1 MIRPSRGDTDPG
13 SLSPDPADSAD
24 VSDVVPAFCPPRRVR
39 DDLSL
44 LRAGMF
50 GPHAMPR
57 PIALPDELRHNAIA
71 QGRLVLT
78 DPEGVH
84 LVELTAVKPV
94 GAQEVTGEMTWLGIP
109 SSRPFASWHL
119 EAPIDLTAR
128 NVVVVTAPVD
138 LVAAPPGA
146 YLLVVA
152 ATSVEGRIE
161 GNDLVRLALQT
172 ARTHHADVAV
182 VPVDLSDQGRC
193 RELADTLGL
202 DATARR
208 ALVPPGRTSTG
219 RGSGLVV
226 FLSGLSGSGKST
238 LSRAAAHRLI
248 ERGERVTLLDGD
260 LVRRHLS
267 AGLGFSPADRDAN
280 IRRIGWVAAELAFA
294 GGLAICAAIAPSQ
307 VVRAQVAQ
315 RVLDRGGQFL
325 LVHVATP
332 LNECERRDRKGLYAA
347 ARRGELVDFT
357 GVSAPYDIPHEPDL
371 RIDTT
376 GRSVGECVNELLSLI
391 ESRRRDQQV
400 GGVRSAVPGHH

>member
-1 MIRPSRGDTDPG
+1 M
-13 SLSPDPADSAD
+13 
-24 VSDVVPAFCPPRRVR
+24 PAFCPPQRVL

-44 LRAGMF
+44 LRAGLF
-50 GPHAMPR
+50 GPQATPR
-57 PIALPDELRHNAIA
+57 PVVLPEELRHNAIA
-71 QGRLVLT
+71 EGRLVLT

-94 GAQEVTGEMTWLGIP
+94 GAQGVIGEVTWRGVP
-109 SSRPFASWHL
+109 SSRPFASRHL
-119 EAPIDLTAR
+119 EAPIDLRAR
-128 NVVVVTAPVD
+128 DVVVVTAAGD
-138 LVAAPPGA
+138 LVATPPGA

-161 GNDLVRLALQT
+161 GNDLVRLALTT
-172 ARTHHADVAV
+172 ARTQHAEVAV

-193 RELADTLGL
+193 QELADTLGL
-202 DATARR
+202 DASARR
-208 ALVPPGRTSTG
+208 ALARPTRTSTG
-219 RGSGLVV
+219 QGGGLVV

-238 LSRAAAHRLI
+238 LARAVAHRLI

-267 AGLGFSPADRDAN
+267 AGLGFSPTDRDAN

-307 VVRAQVAQ
+307 VVRAQVGQ
-315 RVLDRGGQFL
+315 RVLDRGGQFV

-347 ARRGELVDFT
+347 ARRGELADFT
-357 GVSAPYDIPHEPDL
+357 GVSAPYDIPVEPDL

-376 GRSVGECVNELLSLI
+376 GRSVGECADELLSLI
-391 ESRRRDQQV
+391 ESRQRDQQV
-400 GGVRSAVPGHH
+400 GGVRSVAPGHH